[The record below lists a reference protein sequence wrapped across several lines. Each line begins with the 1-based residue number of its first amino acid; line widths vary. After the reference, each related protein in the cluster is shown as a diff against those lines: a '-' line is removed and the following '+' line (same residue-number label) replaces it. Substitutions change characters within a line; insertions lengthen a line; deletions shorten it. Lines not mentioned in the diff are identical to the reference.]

1 MVLIASG
8 LLQAREA
15 FRQQRR
21 AGQAE
26 TAGAVAGGAML
37 LVERGAIGSGGGKC
51 EQREQCGNGPHGA
64 ADAEKNGWRSHASC
78 CGSSLV
84 ESLAT
89 RGMKHSRETAP
100 NLDPG

>member
-1 MVLIASG
+1 MTLIASG
-8 LLQAREA
+8 LLQARQA

-26 TAGAVAGGAML
+26 PAGAVAGGAML

-64 ADAEKNGWRSHASC
+64 ADAGKTAGGVMPHAVDRPWSKVWRHA
-78 CGSSLV
+78 
-84 ESLAT
+84 A
-89 RGMKHSRETAP
+89 
-100 NLDPG
+100 